1 MNSHLTLERVT
12 VTAKK
17 TATTGATVLHVATT
31 DSDQT
36 LVRRC
41 LDGDEDAWSIV
52 IDRYKRLIYSIPL
65 NYGVSASDA
74 GDIFQAVCVELVTEL
89 PKLRKPES
97 LKSWLISVTQRKALK
112 AKHRMRREQHF
123 IGSDMVAEVI
133 PDDSAAVAQ
142 VIEGVQREQ
151 AVREAVRDLPER
163 CQELVRLL
171 FFSDGPPVPYVDVA
185 ARLGLAVGSIGFI
198 RGRCLKKL
206 ATALAAK
213 GV

>member
-1 MNSHLTLERVT
+1 MLQVT
-12 VTAKK
+12 
-17 TATTGATVLHVATT
+17 TTE
-31 DSDQT
+31 SDQS

-41 LDGDEDAWSIV
+41 LDGDEGAWSVI

-65 NYGVSASDA
+65 NYGVGTDDA

-112 AKHRMRREQHF
+112 AKQRVRREQTF
-123 IGSDMVAEVI
+123 IGSDAMADVIADHSAE
-133 PDDSAAVAQ
+133 AAQ
-142 VIEGVQREQ
+142 VIERVQREQ
-151 AVREAVRDLPER
+151 AVREAVRELPDR

-171 FFSDGPPVPYVDVA
+171 FFSDGPPMPYADVA

-206 ATALAAK
+206 AAALASK
-213 GV
+213 GL

>member
-1 MNSHLTLERVT
+1 MVS
-12 VTAKK
+12 
-17 TATTGATVLHVATT
+17 TVLQATTT
-31 DSDQT
+31 DSDQA

-41 LDGDEDAWSIV
+41 LGGDEDAWSTI
-52 IDRYKRLIYSIPL
+52 IGRYKRLIYSIPL
-65 NYGVSASDA
+65 RYGVGPDGAADV
-74 GDIFQAVCVELVTEL
+74 FQAVCVELVTEL

-112 AKHRMRREQHF
+112 LKQRVRREQTF
-123 IGSDMVAEVI
+123 VGSDGVADVVA
-133 PDDSAAVAQ
+133 DDTAAAAL

-151 AVREAVRDLPER
+151 AVREAVREMPER

-171 FFSDGPPVPYVDVA
+171 FFNDGPPVPYAEVA

-206 ATALAAK
+206 AAALAAK
-213 GV
+213 GL